1 MKRWVDALTKPF
13 WVSSLLLVSV
23 LLCIFTAMIA
33 LYQVTSID
41 QHSPQESIV
50 KPNGNFSLY
59 SLEAYINENTVKEDI
74 LITTISIL
82 LIVTVLLLVIVIAQL
97 YLWSLDK
104 NKLTSFKES
113 GILFER
119 LELLEGNRVRVD
131 NVEISLNK
139 SQMQTLSQ
147 LIKSSKEGRLLHAID
162 INKDNGAI
170 MIKRLRDELG
180 GRLLEKTL
188 IINQHG
194 QGYRINLKPHTV
206 VIDHCTTGWV

>member
-1 MKRWVDALTKPF
+1 MKRWVDALIKPF
-13 WVSSLLLVSV
+13 WVSSFLLISV
-23 LLCIFTAMIA
+23 LLCIFTAIIA
-33 LYQVTSID
+33 LYQVISIG

-82 LIVTVLLLVIVIAQL
+82 LIVIVLLLVIVMAQL

-104 NKLTSFKES
+104 NKLTNFKES
-113 GILFER
+113 GIVFER

-162 INKDNGAI
+162 INKDNGAV

-194 QGYRINLKPHTV
+194 QGYRINLKPHAV
-206 VIDHCTTGWV
+206 VIDHCTTEWV